1 MNYLKLGTI
10 LFVGLLSSHVSMSQ
24 VSDFD
29 LSSQRKESADVPKLT
44 GHQVDHKGLIINPVP
59 NYLNL
64 SISGTLDVTAGVKL
78 STKLGQQ
85 KRDIKEDLSF
95 LPLQSAGV
103 PLNIALEKIVKSHA
117 VKPVSGAYSLR
128 VHQQGIDIVG
138 YDDAG
143 VYYGIQTLRQIMES
157 PIAQNGKTLPYL
169 EVNDYPVFPY
179 RGIIEGFYGTP
190 WSHKVR
196 LSLIDFYGKYK
207 LNTYVYGPKD
217 DPYHS
222 SPNWRKP
229 YPADEAKNIHELV
242 EACDKNR
249 VEFVWAIHPGK
260 DIKWN
265 EEDYNNLK
273 HKFDLMYQLGVRS
286 FAIFFD
292 DISGDGTNP
301 ARQVELLNRL
311 TKEFVKVKG
320 DVSPLIICPTDYS
333 RAWANPTPEGSLSVY
348 GRTLDP
354 SVRVFWTGDVVCS
367 DVTRTTLAWVNSRI
381 KRPALFWWNYP
392 VTDYVRHIVLQGP
405 VYGLEN
411 TVTAGE
417 MTGLLSNP
425 MEHGEASKLALYSV
439 ADYAWNPTAYNAL
452 DSWERALAVMAPQA
466 KDAYRTFAIH
476 SADTETGYRRD
487 ESWETTT
494 FSLDHYTP
502 KQYDDLM
509 REFEK
514 IEKVPSQ
521 LEQGLANRGLFNE
534 LRPWLTEFGKL
545 GTRGKNALK
554 LMEKFKHEAPEGFW
568 NSYVQNLMSAEDK
581 KAYDAHRSGT
591 MKLQPFYEKA
601 MEDMSEA
608 FYEQLAGK
616 KSAIQRP
623 IGSYPSVYTTQS
635 KNMLDADSLSF
646 YHSGI
651 AQKTGDWVGLDL
663 GKVMPIWEVDLKQG
677 RNATDDVDYFDHAI
691 LECSADGQT
700 WHPLI
705 ADLQKQYDIHWTGQG
720 VQGRYVRLRKLPSEK
735 THWLAIRTFKV
746 NPITVSRLDFD
757 VQTAQGEKAIRAF
770 DEQPLTSFHL
780 AGTLSFGIPK
790 HTQRYVLL
798 MKLSENRAI
807 RVKQHDKKGRVVAE
821 TTVSSSFHQLDVA
834 KKAARLSIEGDAE
847 IFEIIRK

>member
-1 MNYLKLGTI
+1 MSYQ
-10 LFVGLLSSHVSMSQ
+10 VSVSQ

-44 GHQVDHKGLIINPVP
+44 GHQVDHRGLFINPVP

-64 SISGTLDVTAGVKL
+64 SVSGTLDVTAGVKL
-78 STKLGQQ
+78 SAEPGRQQ
-85 KRDIKEDLSF
+85 RGIKEDLSF
-95 LPLQSAGV
+95 LSLRSVGV
-103 PLNIALEKIVKSHA
+103 PLNISVGKTA
-117 VKPVSGAYSLR
+117 VCRGVRPVSGAYSLR
-128 VHQQGIDIVG
+128 VRRQGIDIVG
-138 YDDAG
+138 YDDTG
-143 VYYGIQTLRQIMES
+143 VFYGIQTLRQVLES
-157 PIAQNGKTLPYL
+157 PISQNGKTVPCL

-179 RGIIEGFYGTP
+179 RGIVEGFYGTP

-196 LSLIDFYGKYK
+196 LSLIDFYGRYK

-229 YPADEAKNIHELV
+229 YPADQARNIHELV
-242 EACDKNR
+242 EACNKNR

-292 DISGDGTNP
+292 DISGEGTNP
-301 ARQVELLNRL
+301 AKQVELLNRL

-367 DVTRTTLAWVNSRI
+367 DITRSTLAWVNSRI
-381 KRPALFWWNYP
+381 KRPALVWWNYP

-411 TVTAGE
+411 TITAGE

-452 DSWERALAVMAPQA
+452 DSWERGLAVMAPQA

-494 FSLDHYTP
+494 FSLGHYTQQ
-502 KQYDDLM
+502 QYDDLM

-514 IEKVPSQ
+514 IEKVPAQ
-521 LEQGLANRGLFNE
+521 LEQGLANRSLLSE

-554 LMEKFKHEAPEGFW
+554 LMEMFKHEAPEAFW
-568 NSYVQNLMSAEDK
+568 NSYVRNLMNAEDK

-608 FYEQLAGK
+608 FYERLTGGEPAV
-616 KSAIQRP
+616 QRP
-623 IGSYPSVYTTQS
+623 VGSYPSVYTTQS
-635 KNMLDADSLSF
+635 KNMLDADTLSF
-646 YHSGI
+646 YHSGVG
-651 AQKTGDWVGLDL
+651 QKTGDWIGLDL
-663 GKVMPIWEVDLKQG
+663 GKVMPIWEVELKQG

-691 LECSADGQT
+691 LECSTDGQT

-705 ADLQKQYDIHWTGQG
+705 ADLRKQYDIRWTGQG
-720 VQGRYVRLRKLPSEK
+720 VRGRFVRLRKLPSEK
-735 THWLAIRTFKV
+735 TNWLAVRSFKV
-746 NPITVSRLDFD
+746 NPVSVSGLGLD
-757 VQTAQGEKAIRAF
+757 VRSGQGEAAIRAF

-780 AGTLSFGIPK
+780 AGTLSFSVPK
-790 HTQRYVLL
+790 HARRYVLL
-798 MKLSENRAI
+798 LKLPENQT
-807 RVKQHDKKGRVVAE
+807 VKVRQHDKKGRVVAE
-821 TTVSSSFHQLDVA
+821 AAVNSSFCQFDVV
-834 KKAARLSIEGDAE
+834 KKAARLSIEGNAE

>member
-1 MNYLKLGTI
+1 ML
-10 LFVGLLSSHVSMSQ
+10 VGLLSYQVSVSQ

-44 GHQVDHKGLIINPVP
+44 GHRVDHRGLFINPVP

-64 SISGTLDVTAGVKL
+64 SVSGTLDVTAGVRL
-78 STKLGQQ
+78 SADAGRQQ
-85 KRDIKEDLSF
+85 RGIKEDLSF
-95 LPLQSAGV
+95 LSLRSVGV
-103 PLNIALEKIVKSHA
+103 PLNISVGKTA
-117 VKPVSGAYSLR
+117 VCRGVRPVSGAYSLR
-128 VHQQGIDIVG
+128 IRRQGIDIVG

-143 VYYGIQTLRQIMES
+143 VFYGIQTLRQVLES
-157 PIAQNGKTLPYL
+157 PISQNGKTMPCL

-179 RGIIEGFYGTP
+179 RGIVEGFYGTP

-196 LSLIDFYGKYK
+196 LSLIDFYGRNK

-229 YPADEAKNIHELV
+229 YPADQARNIHELV
-242 EACDKNR
+242 EACEKNR

-292 DISGDGTNP
+292 DISGEGTNP
-301 ARQVELLNRL
+301 AKQVELLNRL

-367 DVTRTTLAWVNSRI
+367 DITRSTLAWVNSRI

-411 TVTAGE
+411 TITAGE

-452 DSWERALAVMAPQA
+452 DSWERGLAVMAPQA

-494 FSLDHYTP
+494 FSLGHYTQQ
-502 KQYDDLM
+502 QYDDLM

-514 IEKVPSQ
+514 IEKVPAQ
-521 LEQGLANRGLFNE
+521 LEQGLANRSLLSE

-554 LMEKFKHEAPEGFW
+554 LMEMFKHEAPEAFW
-568 NSYVQNLMSAEDK
+568 NSYVRNLMSAEDK

-608 FYEQLAGK
+608 FYERLTGEKPAV
-616 KSAIQRP
+616 QRP
-623 IGSYPSVYTTQS
+623 IGSYPSAYTTQG
-635 KNMLDADSLSF
+635 KNMLDADTLSF
-646 YHSGI
+646 YHSGVG
-651 AQKTGDWVGLDL
+651 QKTGDWIGVDL

-705 ADLQKQYDIHWTGQG
+705 ADLRKQYDIRWTGQG
-720 VQGRYVRLRKLPSEK
+720 VRGRFVRLRKLPSEK
-735 THWLAIRTFKV
+735 TNWLAVRSFKV
-746 NPITVSRLDFD
+746 NPVSVSSLGLD
-757 VQTAQGEKAIRAF
+757 VRSGQGEAAIRAF

-780 AGTLSFGIPK
+780 AGTLSFSVPK
-790 HTQRYVLL
+790 HARRYVLL
-798 MKLSENRAI
+798 LKLPENQT
-807 RVKQHDKKGRVVAE
+807 VKVRQHDKKGRVVAE
-821 TTVSSSFHQLDVA
+821 VAVNSSFCQFDVV
-834 KKAARLSIEGDAE
+834 KKAARLSIEGNAE
-847 IFEIIRK
+847 IYEIIRK

>member
-1 MNYLKLGTI
+1 MSYQ
-10 LFVGLLSSHVSMSQ
+10 VSVSQ

-44 GHQVDHKGLIINPVP
+44 GHQVDHRGLFINPVP

-64 SISGTLDVTAGVKL
+64 SVSGTLDVTAGVKL
-78 STKLGQQ
+78 SAEPGRQQ
-85 KRDIKEDLSF
+85 RGIKEDLSF
-95 LPLQSAGV
+95 LSLRSVGV
-103 PLNIALEKIVKSHA
+103 PLNISVGKTA
-117 VKPVSGAYSLR
+117 VCRGVRPVSGAYSLR
-128 VHQQGIDIVG
+128 VRRQGIDIVG
-138 YDDAG
+138 YDDTG
-143 VYYGIQTLRQIMES
+143 VFYGIQTLRQVLES
-157 PIAQNGKTLPYL
+157 PISQNGKTVPCL

-179 RGIIEGFYGTP
+179 RGIVEGFYGTP

-196 LSLIDFYGKYK
+196 LSLIDFYGRYK

-229 YPADEAKNIHELV
+229 YPADQARNIHELV
-242 EACDKNR
+242 EACNKNR

-292 DISGDGTNP
+292 DISGEGTNP
-301 ARQVELLNRL
+301 AKQVELLNRL

-367 DVTRTTLAWVNSRI
+367 DITRSTLAWVNSRI
-381 KRPALFWWNYP
+381 KRPALVWWNYP

-411 TVTAGE
+411 TITAGE

-452 DSWERALAVMAPQA
+452 DSWERGLAVMAPQA

-494 FSLDHYTP
+494 FSLGHYTQQ
-502 KQYDDLM
+502 QYDDLM

-514 IEKVPSQ
+514 IEKVPAQ
-521 LEQGLANRGLFNE
+521 LEQGLANRSLLSE

-554 LMEKFKHEAPEGFW
+554 LMEMFKHEAPEAFW
-568 NSYVQNLMSAEDK
+568 NSYVRNLMNAEDK

-608 FYEQLAGK
+608 FYERLTGEKPAV
-616 KSAIQRP
+616 QRP
-623 IGSYPSVYTTQS
+623 VGSYPSVYTTQS
-635 KNMLDADSLSF
+635 KNMLDADTLSF
-646 YHSGI
+646 YHSGVG
-651 AQKTGDWVGLDL
+651 QKTGDWIGVDL

-705 ADLQKQYDIHWTGQG
+705 ADLRKQYDIRWTGQG
-720 VQGRYVRLRKLPSEK
+720 VRGRFVRLRKLPSEK
-735 THWLAIRTFKV
+735 TNWLAVRSFKV
-746 NPITVSRLDFD
+746 NPVSVSSLGLD
-757 VQTAQGEKAIRAF
+757 VRSGQGEAPIRAF

-780 AGTLSFGIPK
+780 AGTLSFSVPK
-790 HTQRYVLL
+790 HARRYVLL
-798 MKLSENRAI
+798 LKLPENQT
-807 RVKQHDKKGRVVAE
+807 VKVRQHDKKGRVVAE
-821 TTVSSSFHQLDVA
+821 AAVNSSFCQFDVM
-834 KKAARLSIEGDAE
+834 KKAARLSIEGNAE
-847 IFEIIRK
+847 IYEIIRK

>member
-1 MNYLKLGTI
+1 ML
-10 LFVGLLSSHVSMSQ
+10 VGLLSYQVSVSQ

-44 GHQVDHKGLIINPVP
+44 GHQVDHRGLFINPVP

-64 SISGTLDVTAGVKL
+64 SVSGTLDVTAGVKL
-78 STKLGQQ
+78 SAEPGRQQ
-85 KRDIKEDLSF
+85 RGIKEDLSF
-95 LPLQSAGV
+95 LSLRSVGV
-103 PLNIALEKIVKSHA
+103 PLNISVGKTA
-117 VKPVSGAYSLR
+117 VCRGVRPVSGAYSLR
-128 VHQQGIDIVG
+128 VRRQGIDIVG
-138 YDDAG
+138 YDDTG
-143 VYYGIQTLRQIMES
+143 VFYGIQTLRQVLES
-157 PIAQNGKTLPYL
+157 PISQNGKTVPCL

-179 RGIIEGFYGTP
+179 RGIVEGFYGTP

-196 LSLIDFYGKYK
+196 LSLIDFYGRYK

-229 YPADEAKNIHELV
+229 YPADQARNIHELV
-242 EACDKNR
+242 EACNKNR

-292 DISGDGTNP
+292 DISGEGTNP
-301 ARQVELLNRL
+301 AKQVELLNRL

-367 DVTRTTLAWVNSRI
+367 DITRSTLAWVNSRI
-381 KRPALFWWNYP
+381 KRPALVWWNYP

-411 TVTAGE
+411 TITAGE

-452 DSWERALAVMAPQA
+452 DSWERALAAMAPQA

-494 FSLDHYTP
+494 FSLGHYTQQ
-502 KQYDDLM
+502 QYDDLM

-514 IEKVPSQ
+514 IEKVPAQ
-521 LEQGLANRGLFNE
+521 LEQGLANRSLLSE

-554 LMEKFKHEAPEGFW
+554 LMEMFKHEAPEAFW
-568 NSYVQNLMSAEDK
+568 NSYVRNLMSAEDK

-608 FYEQLAGK
+608 FYERLTGEKPAV
-616 KSAIQRP
+616 QRP
-623 IGSYPSVYTTQS
+623 VGSYPSVYTTQS
-635 KNMLDADSLSF
+635 KNMLDADTLSF
-646 YHSGI
+646 YHSGVG
-651 AQKTGDWVGLDL
+651 QKTGDWIGVDL

-691 LECSADGQT
+691 LECSTDGQT

-705 ADLQKQYDIHWTGQG
+705 ADLRKQYEIRWTGQG
-720 VQGRYVRLRKLPSEK
+720 VRGRFVRLRKLPSEK
-735 THWLAIRTFKV
+735 TNWLAVRSFKV
-746 NPITVSRLDFD
+746 NPVSVSSLGLD
-757 VQTAQGEKAIRAF
+757 VSSGQGEAAIRAF

-780 AGTLSFGIPK
+780 AGTLSFSVPK
-790 HTQRYVLL
+790 HARRYVLL
-798 MKLSENRAI
+798 LKLPENQT
-807 RVKQHDKKGRVVAE
+807 VKVRQHDKKGRVVAE
-821 TTVSSSFHQLDVA
+821 AAVNSSFCQFDVV
-834 KKAARLSIEGDAE
+834 KKAARLSIEGNAE
-847 IFEIIRK
+847 IYEIIRK

>member
-1 MNYLKLGTI
+1 ML
-10 LFVGLLSSHVSMSQ
+10 VGLLSYQVSVSQ

-44 GHQVDHKGLIINPVP
+44 GHQVDHRGLFINPVP

-64 SISGTLDVTAGVKL
+64 SVSGTLDVTAGVKL
-78 STKLGQQ
+78 SAEPGRQQ
-85 KRDIKEDLSF
+85 RGIKEDLSF
-95 LPLQSAGV
+95 LSLRSVGV
-103 PLNIALEKIVKSHA
+103 PLNISVGKTA
-117 VKPVSGAYSLR
+117 VCRGVRPVSGAYSLR
-128 VHQQGIDIVG
+128 VRRQGIDIVG
-138 YDDAG
+138 YDDTG
-143 VYYGIQTLRQIMES
+143 VFYGIQTLRQVLES
-157 PIAQNGKTLPYL
+157 PISQNGKTVPCL

-179 RGIIEGFYGTP
+179 RGIVEGFYGTP

-196 LSLIDFYGKYK
+196 LSLIDFYGRYK

-229 YPADEAKNIHELV
+229 YPADQARNIHELV

-292 DISGDGTNP
+292 DISGEGTNP
-301 ARQVELLNRL
+301 AKQVELLNRL

-367 DVTRTTLAWVNSRI
+367 DITRSTLAWVNSRI
-381 KRPALFWWNYP
+381 KRPALVWWNYP

-411 TVTAGE
+411 TITAGE

-452 DSWERALAVMAPQA
+452 DSWERGLAAMAPQA

-494 FSLDHYTP
+494 FSLGHYTQQ
-502 KQYDDLM
+502 QYDDLM

-514 IEKVPSQ
+514 IEKVPAQ
-521 LEQGLANRGLFNE
+521 LEQGLANRGLFRE

-554 LMEKFKHEAPEGFW
+554 LMEMFKHEAPEAFW
-568 NSYVQNLMSAEDK
+568 NSYVRNLMSAEDK

-608 FYEQLAGK
+608 FYERLTGEKPAV
-616 KSAIQRP
+616 QRP
-623 IGSYPSVYTTQS
+623 VGSYPSVYTTQS
-635 KNMLDADSLSF
+635 KNMLDADTLSF
-646 YHSGI
+646 YHSGVG
-651 AQKTGDWVGLDL
+651 QKTGDWIGVDL

-691 LECSADGQT
+691 LEYSADGLS

-705 ADLQKQYDIHWTGQG
+705 ADLRKQYDIRWTGQG
-720 VQGRYVRLRKLPSEK
+720 VRGRFVRLRKLPSEK
-735 THWLAIRTFKV
+735 TNWLAVRSFKV
-746 NPITVSRLDFD
+746 NPVSVSSLGLD
-757 VQTAQGEKAIRAF
+757 VRSGQGEAAIRAF

-780 AGTLSFGIPK
+780 AGTLSFSVPK
-790 HTQRYVLL
+790 HARRYVLL
-798 MKLSENRAI
+798 LKLPENQT
-807 RVKQHDKKGRVVAE
+807 VKVRQHDKKGRVVAE
-821 TTVSSSFHQLDVA
+821 AAVNSSFCQFDVV
-834 KKAARLSIEGDAE
+834 KKAARLSIEGNAE
-847 IFEIIRK
+847 IYEIIRK

>member
-1 MNYLKLGTI
+1 MSYQ
-10 LFVGLLSSHVSMSQ
+10 VSVSQ

-44 GHQVDHKGLIINPVP
+44 GHQVDHRGLFINPVP

-64 SISGTLDVTAGVKL
+64 SVSGTLDVTAGVRL
-78 STKLGQQ
+78 SADAGRQQ
-85 KRDIKEDLSF
+85 RGIKEDLSF
-95 LPLQSAGV
+95 LSLRSVGV
-103 PLNIALEKIVKSHA
+103 PLNISVGKTAACRGVR
-117 VKPVSGAYSLR
+117 PVSGAYSLR
-128 VHQQGIDIVG
+128 VRRQGIDIVG
-138 YDDAG
+138 YDDTG
-143 VYYGIQTLRQIMES
+143 VFYGIQTLRQVLES
-157 PIAQNGKTLPYL
+157 PISQNGKTVPCL

-179 RGIIEGFYGTP
+179 RGIVEGFYGTP

-196 LSLIDFYGKYK
+196 LSLIDFYGRYK

-229 YPADEAKNIHELV
+229 YPADQARNIHELV

-292 DISGDGTNP
+292 DISGEGTNP
-301 ARQVELLNRL
+301 AKQVELLNRL

-367 DVTRTTLAWVNSRI
+367 DITRSTLAWVNSRI

-411 TVTAGE
+411 TITAGE

-439 ADYAWNPTAYNAL
+439 ADYAWNPAAYNAL

-494 FSLDHYTP
+494 FSLGHYTQQ
-502 KQYDDLM
+502 QYDDLM

-514 IEKVPSQ
+514 IEKVPAQ
-521 LEQGLANRGLFNE
+521 LEQGLANRGLFSE

-554 LMEKFKHEAPEGFW
+554 LMEKFKHEAPEAFW
-568 NSYVQNLMSAEDK
+568 ISYVQNLMSAEDK

-608 FYEQLAGK
+608 FYERLTGEKPAV
-616 KSAIQRP
+616 QRP
-623 IGSYPSVYTTQS
+623 VGSYPSVYTTQS
-635 KNMLDADSLSF
+635 KNMLDADTLSF
-646 YHSGI
+646 YHSGVG
-651 AQKTGDWVGLDL
+651 QKTGDWIGLDL
-663 GKVMPIWEVDLKQG
+663 GKVMPIWEVEFKQG

-691 LECSADGQT
+691 LECSTDGQT

-705 ADLQKQYDIHWTGQG
+705 ADLRKQYEIRWTGQG
-720 VQGRYVRLRKLPSEK
+720 VRGRFVRLRKLPSEK
-735 THWLAIRTFKV
+735 TNWLAVRSFKV
-746 NPITVSRLDFD
+746 NPVSVSSLGLD
-757 VQTAQGEKAIRAF
+757 VSSGQGEAAIRAF

-780 AGTLSFGIPK
+780 AGTLSFSVPK
-790 HTQRYVLL
+790 HARRYVLL
-798 MKLSENRAI
+798 LKLPENQT
-807 RVKQHDKKGRVVAE
+807 VKVRQHDKKGRVVAE
-821 TTVSSSFHQLDVA
+821 AAVNSSFCQFDVV
-834 KKAARLSIEGDAE
+834 KKAARLSIEGNAE
-847 IFEIIRK
+847 IYEIIRK

>member
-1 MNYLKLGTI
+1 ML
-10 LFVGLLSSHVSMSQ
+10 VGLLSYQVSVSQ

-44 GHQVDHKGLIINPVP
+44 GHQVDHRGLFINPVP

-64 SISGTLDVTAGVKL
+64 SVSGTLDVTAGVKL
-78 STKLGQQ
+78 SAEPGRQQ
-85 KRDIKEDLSF
+85 RGIKEELSF
-95 LPLQSAGV
+95 LSLRSVGV
-103 PLNIALEKIVKSHA
+103 PLNISVGKTA
-117 VKPVSGAYSLR
+117 VCRGVRPVSGAYSLCVR
-128 VHQQGIDIVG
+128 RQGIDIVG
-138 YDDAG
+138 YDDTG
-143 VYYGIQTLRQIMES
+143 VFYGIQTLRQVLES
-157 PIAQNGKTLPYL
+157 PISQNGKTVPCL

-179 RGIIEGFYGTP
+179 RGIVEGFYGTP

-196 LSLIDFYGKYK
+196 LSLIDFYGRYK

-229 YPADEAKNIHELV
+229 YPADQARNIHELV
-242 EACDKNR
+242 EACNKNR

-292 DISGDGTNP
+292 DISGEGTNP
-301 ARQVELLNRL
+301 AKQVELLNRL

-367 DVTRTTLAWVNSRI
+367 DITRSTLAWVNSRI

-411 TVTAGE
+411 TITAGE

-439 ADYAWNPTAYNAL
+439 ADYAWNPAAYNAL
-452 DSWERALAVMAPQA
+452 DSWERALAAMAPQA

-494 FSLDHYTP
+494 FSLGHYTQQ
-502 KQYDDLM
+502 QYDDLM

-514 IEKVPSQ
+514 IEKVPAQ
-521 LEQGLANRGLFNE
+521 LEQGLANRGLFSE

-554 LMEKFKHEAPEGFW
+554 LMEMFKHEAPEAFW
-568 NSYVQNLMSAEDK
+568 NSYVRNLMSAEDK

-608 FYEQLAGK
+608 FYERLTGEKPAV
-616 KSAIQRP
+616 QRP
-623 IGSYPSVYTTQS
+623 IGSYPSAYTTQGM
-635 KNMLDADSLSF
+635 NMLDADTLSF

-651 AQKTGDWVGLDL
+651 AQKTGDWIGVDL

-705 ADLQKQYDIHWTGQG
+705 ADLRKQYDIRWTGQG
-720 VQGRYVRLRKLPSEK
+720 VRGRFVRLRKLPSEK
-735 THWLAIRTFKV
+735 TNWLAVRSFKV
-746 NPITVSRLDFD
+746 NPVSVSSLGLD
-757 VQTAQGEKAIRAF
+757 VRSGQGEAAIRAF

-780 AGTLSFGIPK
+780 AGTLSFSVPK
-790 HTQRYVLL
+790 HARRCVLL
-798 MKLSENRAI
+798 LKLPENQT
-807 RVKQHDKKGRVVAE
+807 VKVRQHDKKGRVVAE
-821 TTVSSSFHQLDVA
+821 AAVNSSFCQFDVV
-834 KKAARLSIEGDAE
+834 KKAARLSIEGNAE
-847 IFEIIRK
+847 IYEIIRK

>member
-1 MNYLKLGTI
+1 ML
-10 LFVGLLSSHVSMSQ
+10 VGLLSYQVSVSQ

-44 GHQVDHKGLIINPVP
+44 GHQVDHRGLFINPVP

-64 SISGTLDVTAGVKL
+64 SVSGTLDVTAGVKL
-78 STKLGQQ
+78 SAEPGRQQ
-85 KRDIKEDLSF
+85 RGIKEDLSF
-95 LPLQSAGV
+95 LSLRSVGV
-103 PLNIALEKIVKSHA
+103 PLNISVGKTA
-117 VKPVSGAYSLR
+117 VCRGVRPVSGAYSLR
-128 VHQQGIDIVG
+128 VRRQGIDIVG
-138 YDDAG
+138 YDDTG
-143 VYYGIQTLRQIMES
+143 VFYGIQTLRQVLES
-157 PIAQNGKTLPYL
+157 PISQNGKTVPCL

-179 RGIIEGFYGTP
+179 RGIVEGFYGTP

-196 LSLIDFYGKYK
+196 LSLIDFYGRYK

-229 YPADEAKNIHELV
+229 YPADQARNIHELV

-292 DISGDGTNP
+292 DISGEGTNP
-301 ARQVELLNRL
+301 AKQVELLNRL

-367 DVTRTTLAWVNSRI
+367 DITRSTLAWVNSRI
-381 KRPALFWWNYP
+381 KRPALVWWNYP

-411 TVTAGE
+411 TITAGE

-439 ADYAWNPTAYNAL
+439 ADYAWNPAAYNAL
-452 DSWERALAVMAPQA
+452 DSWERALAAMAPQA

-494 FSLDHYTP
+494 FSLGHYTQQ
-502 KQYDDLM
+502 QYDDLM

-514 IEKVPSQ
+514 IEKVPAQ
-521 LEQGLANRGLFNE
+521 LEQGLANRSLLSE

-554 LMEKFKHEAPEGFW
+554 LMEMFKHEAPEAFW
-568 NSYVQNLMSAEDK
+568 NSYVRNLMNAEDK

-608 FYEQLAGK
+608 FYERLTGEKPAV
-616 KSAIQRP
+616 QRP
-623 IGSYPSVYTTQS
+623 VGSYPSVYTTQS
-635 KNMLDADSLSF
+635 KNMLDADTLSF
-646 YHSGI
+646 YHSGVG
-651 AQKTGDWVGLDL
+651 QKTGDWIGVDL

-705 ADLQKQYDIHWTGQG
+705 ADLRKQYDIRWTGQG
-720 VQGRYVRLRKLPSEK
+720 VRGRFVRLRKLPSEK
-735 THWLAIRTFKV
+735 TNWLAVRSFKV
-746 NPITVSRLDFD
+746 NPVSVSSLGLD
-757 VQTAQGEKAIRAF
+757 VRSGQGEAAIRAF

-780 AGTLSFGIPK
+780 AGSLSFSVPK
-790 HTQRYVLL
+790 HARRYVLL
-798 MKLSENRAI
+798 LKLPENQT
-807 RVKQHDKKGRVVAE
+807 VKVRQHDKKGRVVAE
-821 TTVSSSFHQLDVA
+821 AAVNSSFCQFDVM
-834 KKAARLSIEGDAE
+834 KKAARLSIDGNAE
-847 IFEIIRK
+847 IYEIIRK

>member
-1 MNYLKLGTI
+1 MSYQ
-10 LFVGLLSSHVSMSQ
+10 VSVSQ

-44 GHQVDHKGLIINPVP
+44 GHQVDHRGLFINPVP

-64 SISGTLDVTAGVKL
+64 SVSGTLDVTAGVKL
-78 STKLGQQ
+78 SAEPGRQQ
-85 KRDIKEDLSF
+85 RGIKEDLSF
-95 LPLQSAGV
+95 LSLRSVGV
-103 PLNIALEKIVKSHA
+103 PLNISVGKTA
-117 VKPVSGAYSLR
+117 VCRGVRPVSGAYSLR
-128 VHQQGIDIVG
+128 VRRQGIDIVG
-138 YDDAG
+138 YDDTG
-143 VYYGIQTLRQIMES
+143 VFYGIQTLRQVLES
-157 PIAQNGKTLPYL
+157 PISQNGKTVPCL

-179 RGIIEGFYGTP
+179 RGIVEGFYGTP

-196 LSLIDFYGKYK
+196 LSLIDFYGRYK

-229 YPADEAKNIHELV
+229 YPADQARNIHELV

-292 DISGDGTNP
+292 DISGEGTNP
-301 ARQVELLNRL
+301 AKQVELLNRL

-367 DVTRTTLAWVNSRI
+367 DITRSTLAWVNSRI
-381 KRPALFWWNYP
+381 KRPALVWWNYP

-411 TVTAGE
+411 TITAGE

-439 ADYAWNPTAYNAL
+439 ADYAWNPAAYNAL
-452 DSWERALAVMAPQA
+452 DSWERALAAMAPQA

-494 FSLDHYTP
+494 FSLGHYTQQ
-502 KQYDDLM
+502 QYDDLM

-514 IEKVPSQ
+514 IEKVPAQ
-521 LEQGLANRGLFNE
+521 LEQGLANRSLLSE

-554 LMEKFKHEAPEGFW
+554 LMEMFKHEAPEAFW
-568 NSYVQNLMSAEDK
+568 NSYVRNLMNAEDK

-608 FYEQLAGK
+608 FYERLTGEKPAV
-616 KSAIQRP
+616 QRP
-623 IGSYPSVYTTQS
+623 VGSYPSVYTTQS
-635 KNMLDADSLSF
+635 KNMLDADTLSF
-646 YHSGI
+646 YHSGVG
-651 AQKTGDWVGLDL
+651 QKTGDWIGVDL

-705 ADLQKQYDIHWTGQG
+705 ADLRKQYDIRWTGQG
-720 VQGRYVRLRKLPSEK
+720 VRGRFVRLRKLPSEK
-735 THWLAIRTFKV
+735 TNWLAVRSFKV
-746 NPITVSRLDFD
+746 NPVSVSSLGLD
-757 VQTAQGEKAIRAF
+757 VRSGQGEAAIRAF

-780 AGTLSFGIPK
+780 AGSLSFSVPK
-790 HTQRYVLL
+790 HARRYVLL
-798 MKLSENRAI
+798 LKLPENQT
-807 RVKQHDKKGRVVAE
+807 VKVRQHDKKGRVVAE
-821 TTVSSSFHQLDVA
+821 AAVNSSFCQFDVM
-834 KKAARLSIEGDAE
+834 KKAARLSIDGNAE
-847 IFEIIRK
+847 IYEIIRK

>member
-1 MNYLKLGTI
+1 MSYQ
-10 LFVGLLSSHVSMSQ
+10 VSVSQ

-44 GHQVDHKGLIINPVP
+44 GHQVDHRGLFINPVP

-64 SISGTLDVTAGVKL
+64 SVSGTLDVTAGVKL
-78 STKLGQQ
+78 SAEPGRQQ
-85 KRDIKEDLSF
+85 RGIKEDLSF
-95 LPLQSAGV
+95 LSLRSVGV
-103 PLNIALEKIVKSHA
+103 PLNISVGKTA
-117 VKPVSGAYSLR
+117 VCRGVRPVSGAYSLR
-128 VHQQGIDIVG
+128 VRRQGIDIVG
-138 YDDAG
+138 YDDTG
-143 VYYGIQTLRQIMES
+143 VFYGIQTLRQVLES
-157 PIAQNGKTLPYL
+157 PISKNGKTVPCL

-179 RGIIEGFYGTP
+179 RGIVEGFYGTP

-196 LSLIDFYGKYK
+196 LSLIDFYGRNK

-229 YPADEAKNIHELV
+229 YPADQARNIHELV
-242 EACDKNR
+242 EACEKNR

-273 HKFDLMYQLGVRS
+273 RKFDLMYQLGVRS

-292 DISGDGTNP
+292 DISGEGTNP
-301 ARQVELLNRL
+301 AKQVELLNRL

-367 DVTRTTLAWVNSRI
+367 DITRSTLAWVNSRI
-381 KRPALFWWNYP
+381 KRPALVWWNYP

-411 TVTAGE
+411 TITAGE

-439 ADYAWNPTAYNAL
+439 ADYAWNPAAYNAL
-452 DSWERALAVMAPQA
+452 DSWERALAAMAPQA

-494 FSLDHYTP
+494 FSLGHYTQQ
-502 KQYDDLM
+502 QYDDLM

-514 IEKVPSQ
+514 IEKVPAQ
-521 LEQGLANRGLFNE
+521 LEQGLANRGLFSE

-554 LMEKFKHEAPEGFW
+554 LMEMFKHETPEAFW
-568 NSYVQNLMSAEDK
+568 NSYVRNLMSAEDK

-608 FYEQLAGK
+608 FYEQLTGEKPAV
-616 KSAIQRP
+616 QRP
-623 IGSYPSVYTTQS
+623 IGSYPSAYTTQG
-635 KNMLDADSLSF
+635 KNMLDADTLSF

-651 AQKTGDWVGLDL
+651 AQKTGDWIGLDL

-691 LECSADGQT
+691 LEYSADGLS
-700 WHPLI
+700 WHPLV
-705 ADLQKQYDIHWTGQG
+705 ADLRKQYDIRWTGQG
-720 VQGRYVRLRKLPSEK
+720 VRGRFVRLRKLPSEK
-735 THWLAIRTFKV
+735 TNWLAVRSFKV
-746 NPITVSRLDFD
+746 NPVGVSSLGLD
-757 VQTAQGEKAIRAF
+757 VRSGQGETAIRAF

-780 AGTLSFGIPK
+780 SGTLSLCIPK
-790 HTQRYVLL
+790 HARRYILL
-798 MKLSENRAI
+798 LKLPENQT
-807 RVKQHDKKGRVVAE
+807 VKVRQHDKKGRVVAQ
-821 TTVSSSFHQLDVA
+821 TAVNSSFYQFDVA
-834 KKAARLSIEGDAE
+834 KKAARLSIEGNAE
-847 IFEIIRK
+847 IYEIISK

>member
-1 MNYLKLGTI
+1 ML
-10 LFVGLLSSHVSMSQ
+10 VGLLSYQVSVSQ

-44 GHQVDHKGLIINPVP
+44 GHQVDHRGLFINPVP

-64 SISGTLDVTAGVKL
+64 SVSGTLDVTAGVKL
-78 STKLGQQ
+78 SAEPGRQQ
-85 KRDIKEDLSF
+85 RGIKEDLSF
-95 LPLQSAGV
+95 LSLRSVGV
-103 PLNIALEKIVKSHA
+103 PLNISVGKTA
-117 VKPVSGAYSLR
+117 VCRGVRPVSGAYSLR
-128 VHQQGIDIVG
+128 VRRQGIDIVG
-138 YDDAG
+138 YDDTG
-143 VYYGIQTLRQIMES
+143 VFYGIQTLRQVLES
-157 PIAQNGKTLPYL
+157 PISQNGKTVPCL

-179 RGIIEGFYGTP
+179 RGIVEGFYGTP

-196 LSLIDFYGKYK
+196 LSLIDFYGRYK

-229 YPADEAKNIHELV
+229 YPADQARNIHELV
-242 EACDKNR
+242 EACNKNR

-292 DISGDGTNP
+292 DISGEGTNP
-301 ARQVELLNRL
+301 AKQVELLNRL

-367 DVTRTTLAWVNSRI
+367 DITRSTLAWVNSRI

-411 TVTAGE
+411 TITAGE

-439 ADYAWNPTAYNAL
+439 ADYAWNPAAYNAL
-452 DSWERALAVMAPQA
+452 DSWERALAAMAPQA

-494 FSLDHYTP
+494 FSLGHYTQQ
-502 KQYDDLM
+502 QYDDLM

-514 IEKVPSQ
+514 IEKVPAQ
-521 LEQGLANRGLFNE
+521 LEQGLANRGLFSE

-554 LMEKFKHEAPEGFW
+554 LMEMFKHEAPEAFW
-568 NSYVQNLMSAEDK
+568 NSYVRNLMSAEDK

-608 FYEQLAGK
+608 FYERLTGEKPAV
-616 KSAIQRP
+616 QRP
-623 IGSYPSVYTTQS
+623 IGSYPSAYTTQG
-635 KNMLDADSLSF
+635 KNMLDADTLSF

-651 AQKTGDWVGLDL
+651 AQKTGDWIGVDL

-705 ADLQKQYDIHWTGQG
+705 ADLRKQYDIRWTGQG
-720 VQGRYVRLRKLPSEK
+720 VRGRFVRLRKLPSEK
-735 THWLAIRTFKV
+735 TNWLAVRSFKV
-746 NPITVSRLDFD
+746 NPVSVSSLGLD
-757 VQTAQGEKAIRAF
+757 VRSGQGEAPIRAF

-780 AGTLSFGIPK
+780 AGTLSFSVPK
-790 HTQRYVLL
+790 HARRYVLL
-798 MKLSENRAI
+798 LKLPENQT
-807 RVKQHDKKGRVVAE
+807 VKVRQHDKKGRVVAE
-821 TTVSSSFHQLDVA
+821 AAVNSSFCQFDVM
-834 KKAARLSIEGDAE
+834 KKAARLSIEGNAE
-847 IFEIIRK
+847 IYEIIRK